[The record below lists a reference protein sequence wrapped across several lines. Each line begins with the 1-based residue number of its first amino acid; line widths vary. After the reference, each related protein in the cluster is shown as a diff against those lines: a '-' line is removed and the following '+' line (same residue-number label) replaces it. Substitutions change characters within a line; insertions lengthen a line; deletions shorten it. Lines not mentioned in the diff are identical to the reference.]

1 MQHTLIHC
9 LLLALLAVLLLSTRA
24 YARFLP
30 PPVAIRLPAII
41 AGKSEMSILPPRPTA
56 AAVRSTRVNSLV
68 KTSSP
73 EIQKESKKIVAREA
87 TEGAPALKN
96 IRRDKRELLVDTP
109 YDFHT
114 THLFCDFDMRGR
126 HRLIPYM
133 PNHCIWVWNNKYVH
147 EGFYRLY
154 KMYQLEAFS
163 FGQYALRL
171 FQIEYENYQPDLPK
185 GA

>member
-1 MQHTLIHC
+1 
-9 LLLALLAVLLLSTRA
+9 
-24 YARFLP
+24 
-30 PPVAIRLPAII
+30 
-41 AGKSEMSILPPRPTA
+41 MSILPPRPTA

>member
-9 LLLALLAVLLLSTRA
+9 LMLALLAVLLLSTRA

-41 AGKSEMSILPPRPTA
+41 AGKSEMFILPPRSTA
-56 AAVRSTRVNSLV
+56 AAVGSTRVNSPV
-68 KTSSP
+68 NTSSP
-73 EIQKESKKIVAREA
+73 EIQKESTKIVARA
-87 TEGAPALKN
+87 AIEGASAVKH
-96 IRRDKRELLVDTP
+96 IRRAKRELIVDTP

-114 THLFCDFDMRGR
+114 LHLFCDFDMRGR
-126 HRLIPYM
+126 HRLIWFF

-171 FQIEYENYQPDLPK
+171 FQLEYDNYMPFFY
-185 GA
+185 